1 MQLRS
6 QMSFLAEG
14 PLHHPPAPALQ
25 RLEQLLMNPE
35 HLRKIKRIAKRQT
48 KGLVSVSWQDAQQ
61 IAQLKLIQVV
71 RAGKFR
77 HGGEPEF
84 YRWAATVARCEII
97 DFVRK
102 EKPQQSYLSLD
113 RVIPGTD
120 STWLEHLPDELNL
133 LNSIELADLLLQ
145 AREAITALDQTYPDK
160 KYLQLWQGL
169 IQDKNQTQLA
179 AELGI
184 TQGAVSKRL
193 QELMART
200 AEALGLSNLKSV
212 KKELQTLRNQKADRK
227 RSDTQW

>member
-1 MQLRS
+1 MGS
-6 QMSFLAEG
+6 LAKSVLHS
-14 PLHHPPAPALQ
+14 PLNPDFE

-35 HLRKIKRIAKRQT
+35 HLQRVERIAKKQT

-61 IAQLKLIQVV
+61 IAQIKLIQVV

-113 RVIPGTD
+113 QVIPGTD

-133 LNSIELADLLLQ
+133 LNSVELADLLLQ

-169 IQDKNQTQLA
+169 VQDQTQTQLA
-179 AELGI
+179 AALGI

-193 QELMART
+193 QELIART
-200 AEALGLSNLKSV
+200 AEALGMSNLKAV
-212 KKELQTLRNQKADRK
+212 KKELQTSRNQKADRK

>member
-1 MQLRS
+1 MGSLSEGSLRRPS
-6 QMSFLAEG
+6 S
-14 PLHHPPAPALQ
+14 PVLQ

-35 HLRKIKRIAKRQT
+35 HLRRLERIAKKQT
-48 KGLVSVSWQDAQQ
+48 KGLDPESWEDAQQ
-61 IAQLKLIQVV
+61 MAQIKLIQVV

-113 RVIPGTD
+113 QVIPGTD

-133 LNSIELADLLLQ
+133 LNSVELADLLVQ
-145 AREAITALDQTYPDK
+145 AREAITALDQAYPNK

-169 IQDKNQTQLA
+169 VQDKNQTQLA
-179 AELGI
+179 AELDI

-200 AEALGLSNLKSV
+200 AEALGLSSIKVV

-227 RSDTQW
+227 RSDIQW

>member
-1 MQLRS
+1 
-6 QMSFLAEG
+6 MSSLAEG
-14 PLHHPPAPALQ
+14 SLRHPPSPVPQ

-35 HLRKIKRIAKRQT
+35 HLQRVERIAKKQT
-48 KGLVSVSWQDAQQ
+48 KGLASVSWQDAQQ
-61 IAQLKLIQVV
+61 TAQIKLIQVV

-113 RVIPGTD
+113 QVIPGTD

-133 LNSIELADLLLQ
+133 LNSVELADLLLQ

-169 IQDKNQTQLA
+169 IQDQNQTKIA
-179 AELGI
+179 AALGI

-193 QELMART
+193 QELMTRT
-200 AEALGLSNLKSV
+200 AEALGLSSLKAV

>member
-1 MQLRS
+1 
-6 QMSFLAEG
+6 MSSLAEG
-14 PLHHPPAPALQ
+14 SLRHPPSPVPQ

-35 HLRKIKRIAKRQT
+35 HLQRVERIAKKQT
-48 KGLVSVSWQDAQQ
+48 KGLASVSWQDAQQ
-61 IAQLKLIQVV
+61 TAQIKLIQVV

-113 RVIPGTD
+113 QVIPGTD

-133 LNSIELADLLLQ
+133 LNSVELADLLLQ

-169 IQDKNQTQLA
+169 VQDQTQTQLA
-179 AELGI
+179 AALGI

-193 QELMART
+193 QELMTRT
-200 AEALGLSNLKSV
+200 AEALGLSSLKAV

>member
-1 MQLRS
+1 
-6 QMSFLAEG
+6 MSSLAEG
-14 PLHHPPAPALQ
+14 SLHHPPTPVLQ

-35 HLRKIKRIAKRQT
+35 HLQRVERIAKKQT

-61 IAQLKLIQVV
+61 MAQMKLIQVV

-84 YRWAATVARCEII
+84 YRWAATVAQCEII

-113 RVIPGTD
+113 QVIPGTD
-120 STWLEHLPDELNL
+120 STWLEYLPDELNL
-133 LNSIELADLLLQ
+133 LNSVELADLLLQ
-145 AREAITALDQTYPDK
+145 AREAITELDRAYPDK

-169 IQDKNQTQLA
+169 VQDQNQTQLA

-193 QELMART
+193 QELIART
-200 AEALGLSNLKSV
+200 AEALGLSNIKVV
-212 KKELQTLRNQKADRK
+212 KKELQTQNNLKTGRR
-227 RSDTQW
+227 RSDVQW

>member
-1 MQLRS
+1 
-6 QMSFLAEG
+6 MSSLAEG
-14 PLHHPPAPALQ
+14 SLRRPPSPDLE

-35 HLRKIKRIAKRQT
+35 HLQRVERIAKKQT
-48 KGLVSVSWQDAQQ
+48 KGLASVSWQDAQQ
-61 IAQLKLIQVV
+61 MAQIKLIQVI
-71 RAGKFR
+71 RADKFR

-113 RVIPGTD
+113 QVIPGTD

-133 LNSIELADLLLQ
+133 LNSVELADLLLQ

-169 IQDKNQTQLA
+169 VRDKNQTQLA
-179 AELGI
+179 TELGI

-193 QELMART
+193 QELIART
-200 AEALGLSNLKSV
+200 AEALGLSNLKAV
-212 KKELQTLRNQKADRK
+212 KKELQTSRSQKAERK
-227 RSDTQW
+227 RSNTQW